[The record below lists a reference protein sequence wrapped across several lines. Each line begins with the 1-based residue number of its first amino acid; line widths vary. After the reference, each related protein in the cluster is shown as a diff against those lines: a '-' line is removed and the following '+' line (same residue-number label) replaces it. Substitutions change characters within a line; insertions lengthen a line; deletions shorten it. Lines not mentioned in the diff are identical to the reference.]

1 MATALPRHLL
11 ANMSNDAD
19 MGASPGG
26 SAGSLSGAG
35 SGGDKGSGM
44 GGSGMGMSGGMAGAG
59 GAGAMAGDPRF
70 ERVVSGAHEAVDSAA
85 ESLAQAAEQLR
96 HKASRM
102 AELEREY
109 MEAARGCVRDHPMA
123 SVAAA
128 AAIGWLIGRMSR

>member
-1 MATALPRHLL
+1 MATALPRHLY

-19 MGASPGG
+19 MGSSPGG
-26 SAGSLSGAG
+26 AAGSVPGAGTSAGMGA
-35 SGGDKGSGM
+35 
-44 GGSGMGMSGGMAGAG
+44 AG
-59 GAGAMAGDPRF
+59 GAGTMAADPRF
-70 ERVVSGAHEAVDSAA
+70 ERVVSGAHGAVDSAA

-96 HKASRM
+96 HKAARM